1 MLFLKQEI
9 AFLITYNPTYH
20 LTFELFNHKLRPEDR
35 ERWSLIA
42 LSPPPYNIETRPP
55 KRWLLSFLIPEK
67 HRFQLNQ

>member
-9 AFLITYNPTYH
+9 ALLITYNPTYH
-20 LTFELFNHKLRPEDR
+20 LTFELFYHRLRPDDR

-42 LSPPPYNIETRPP
+42 LSTPPYNIEARPP

-67 HRFQLNQ
+67 RRFQLNQ